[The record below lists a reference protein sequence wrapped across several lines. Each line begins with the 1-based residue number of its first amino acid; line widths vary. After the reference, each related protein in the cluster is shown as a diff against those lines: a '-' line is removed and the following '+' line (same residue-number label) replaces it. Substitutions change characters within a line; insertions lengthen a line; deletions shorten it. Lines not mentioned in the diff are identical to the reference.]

1 MGCDARN
8 LICPLHAPHPHMVLT
23 VQSHTCSFLPI
34 IVWHRGD
41 VGRARSC
48 LRFLRPRRRSHRH
61 CPTYAAAAAAATTTT
76 TTTTSTTT
84 TTAIIMWFLSP
95 GRRSHWHR
103 PTPTAAPLAG
113 PRRLLVRELPRAVV
127 GNSMRARIQVDRE
140 KRAKH
145 EVLDDWHLRPGS
157 GIKTIQREIRNQ

>member
-1 MGCDARN
+1 M
-8 LICPLHAPHPHMVLT
+8 CPLHVPHPHMVLT
-23 VQSHTCSFLPI
+23 VQSHTCSFRPI
-34 IVWHRGD
+34 IVCHRGD

-48 LRFLRPRRRSHRH
+48 ARFLRPRRRGHRH
-61 CPTYAAAAAAATTTT
+61 CPTYAAAAAT
-76 TTTTSTTT
+76 TTTTSTT
-84 TTAIIMWFLSP
+84 IIMWFLSP

-103 PTPTAAPLAG
+103 PIPTAAPLTG

-127 GNSMRARIQVDRE
+127 GNSVRARLQVDRE

-157 GIKTIQREIRNQ
+157 GIKTIAERN